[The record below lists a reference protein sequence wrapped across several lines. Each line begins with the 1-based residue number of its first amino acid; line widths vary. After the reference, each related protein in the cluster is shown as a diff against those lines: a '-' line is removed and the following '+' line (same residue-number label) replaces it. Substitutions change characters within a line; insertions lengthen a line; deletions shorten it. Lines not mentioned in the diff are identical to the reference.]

1 MFHLIL
7 YSTLKP
13 ASIVRLLSPSCF
25 VFTLAM
31 FVFVSVYSFSSLITM
46 SSTIPYQKALALA
59 ARAIV
64 RAQAPSSLTP
74 SSMTQNF
81 TTYTDLADGISIR
94 YQSGWEKI
102 EYPGVPLST
111 TGYKVIVN
119 FLAPIVNAS
128 DQWREYLM
136 IQVLNQSTV
145 KSLVPQVKTTLAGN
159 PGYKLVYTNNEESF
173 HLKTL
178 EVWTTIGDHTYLLI
192 YKAEATKYSSYLPI
206 IQRMLD
212 SFKVGVS
219 PG

>member
-1 MFHLIL
+1 L
-7 YSTLKP
+7 YRTLKP
-13 ASIVRLLSPSCF
+13 ASIVRLLSPFCF
-25 VFTLAM
+25 VSTLAM
-31 FVFVSVYSFSSLITM
+31 FVFVSVYSFSSLINM
-46 SSTIPYQKALALA
+46 SSTIPYQKASALA
-59 ARAIV
+59 AKAIV
-64 RAQAPSSLTP
+64 RAQVPSSLTP
-74 SSMTQNF
+74 SSTTQIF
-81 TTYTDLADGISIR
+81 TTYTDLADGISIQ

-102 EYPGVPLST
+102 EYPAVPLST
-111 TGYKVIVN
+111 TGYKVVVN
-119 FLAPIVNAS
+119 FLAPIVNSS
-128 DQWREYLM
+128 DQWRAYLM
-136 IQVLNQSTV
+136 VQVLNQSIV
-145 KSLVPQVKTTLAGN
+145 KSLVPQAKTTLAGS

>member
-1 MFHLIL
+1 MD
-7 YSTLKP
+7 STLKP
-13 ASIVRLLSPSCF
+13 ASIVRLLSPLCF
-25 VFTLAM
+25 VFTLVM
-31 FVFVSVYSFSSLITM
+31 FGFVSVYSFSWLITM
-46 SSTIPYQKALALA
+46 SSTIPYQKASALA
-59 ARAIV
+59 ARVIV

-74 SSMTQNF
+74 SSATQNS
-81 TTYTDLADGISIR
+81 TTYSDLADGISIQ
-94 YQSGWEKI
+94 YPSGWEKI
-102 EYPGVPLST
+102 EYPAVPLSS
-111 TGYKVIVN
+111 TGYKVVVN

-136 IQVLNQSTV
+136 IQVLNQSAV
-145 KSLVPQVKTTLAGN
+145 KSLVPQVNTTLAGN

-192 YKAEATKYSSYLPI
+192 YKAEATKYSGYLPI

-212 SFKVGVS
+212 SFRVGVS

>member
-1 MFHLIL
+1 L

-13 ASIVRLLSPSCF
+13 ASIVRLLSPLCF
-25 VFTLAM
+25 VFMLAM

-46 SSTIPYQKALALA
+46 SSTIPYQKASALA

-74 SSMTQNF
+74 SSMTQNS
-81 TTYTDLADGISIR
+81 TTYTDLVDGISIQ
-94 YQSGWEKI
+94 YPSGWEKI
-102 EYPGVPLST
+102 EYPAVPLSS
-111 TGYKVIVN
+111 TGYKVVVN

-178 EVWTTIGDHTYLLI
+178 EVWATIGDHTYLLI
-192 YKAEATKYSSYLPI
+192 YKAEATKFSGYLPI

-212 SFKVGVS
+212 SFRVGVS

>member
-1 MFHLIL
+1 M

-13 ASIVRLLSPSCF
+13 ASIVRLLSTLCF
-25 VFTLAM
+25 VFTLVM
-31 FVFVSVYSFSSLITM
+31 FVFVSFYSFSSLITM
-46 SSTIPYQKALALA
+46 SSTIPYQNASALE

-74 SSMTQNF
+74 SSTTQNS
-81 TTYTDLADGISIR
+81 TTYTDLADGISIH
-94 YQSGWEKI
+94 YPSGWEKI
-102 EYPGVPLST
+102 EYPAVPLSS
-111 TGYKVIVN
+111 TGYKVVVN

-178 EVWTTIGDHTYLLI
+178 DVWATIGDHTYLLI
-192 YKAEATKYSSYLPI
+192 YKAEATKYSGYLPI

-212 SFKVGVS
+212 SFRMGVS

>member
-1 MFHLIL
+1 M

-13 ASIVRLLSPSCF
+13 ASIVRLLSPLCF
-25 VFTLAM
+25 VFTIVM
-31 FVFVSVYSFSSLITM
+31 FVFVSVYSFSSLITK

-59 ARAIV
+59 ARAIA

-81 TTYTDLADGISIR
+81 TTYTDLADGISIK
-94 YQSGWEKI
+94 YPSGWEKI
-102 EYPGVPLST
+102 EYPAVPMST
-111 TGYKVIVN
+111 TGYRVVVN

-136 IQVLNQSTV
+136 LKVLNQSTV
-145 KSLVPQVKTTLAGN
+145 KSLVPQVNTTLAGN

-192 YKAEATKYSSYLPI
+192 YKAEATKYSGYLPI

-212 SFKVGVS
+212 SFRVGVS

>member
-1 MFHLIL
+1 L
-7 YSTLKP
+7 YSTLKA
-13 ASIVRLLSPSCF
+13 ASIVKLVSLLCCVSAI
-25 VFTLAM
+25 VM
-31 FVFVSVYSFSSLITM
+31 FVFVSVNSFSSFITK

-59 ARAIV
+59 ARAIA

-81 TTYTDLADGISIR
+81 TTYTDLADGISIQ

-102 EYPGVPLST
+102 EYPAVPLST
-111 TGYKVIVN
+111 TGYKVVVN
-119 FLAPIVNAS
+119 FLAPIVNSS
-128 DQWREYLM
+128 DQWRAYLM
-136 IQVLNQSTV
+136 VQVLNQSIV
-145 KSLVPQVKTTLAGN
+145 KSLVPQAKTTLAGSH
-159 PGYKLVYTNNEESF
+159 GYKLVYTNNEESF

>member
-1 MFHLIL
+1 M

-13 ASIVRLLSPSCF
+13 ASIVRLLSPFCF
-25 VFTLAM
+25 VSTLAM
-31 FVFVSVYSFSSLITM
+31 FVFVSVYSFSSLINM

-59 ARAIV
+59 AKAIV
-64 RAQAPSSLTP
+64 RAQVPSSLTP
-74 SSMTQNF
+74 SSTTQIF
-81 TTYTDLADGISIR
+81 TTYTDLADGISIQ

-102 EYPGVPLST
+102 EYPAVPLST
-111 TGYKVIVN
+111 TGYKVVVN

-128 DQWREYLM
+128 DQWRAYLM
-136 IQVLNQSTV
+136 VQVLNQSSV
-145 KSLVPQVKTTLAGN
+145 KSLVPQAKTTLAGS
-159 PGYKLVYTNNEESF
+159 PGHELVYTNNEESF